1 MKKYITYILVGLAI
15 LFVLDFL
22 IGSTLKHF
30 YFSTTSG
37 MFQKTTYAMEETEA
51 EMLIFGASRA
61 NHHYDVKLIEESTDM
76 SVHNVGRDAESIFYQ
91 TAILK
96 SIIERYT
103 PKKIILDFPGTFENV
118 PYDYDRIFS
127 LLPYYDSH
135 PEIRDIVELKSK
147 FEKLKLFSKIY
158 PYNSTLVTIGIGN
171 LEINKERK
179 YNESVYKGYVPL
191 TGVFNQPI
199 DSLPIAE
206 SYEIDKNKMDLFK
219 SFIQIAKENDIELV
233 VIYSPV
239 YYLYNRDY
247 TIELCES
254 ICKENGINFFDFSKD
269 EDFLSKPEFFQDKTH
284 LNSDGATLFTK
295 KILQKI

>member
-1 MKKYITYILVGLAI
+1 MKKYITLITLGIAILV
-15 LFVLDFL
+15 VLDFL
-22 IGSTLKHF
+22 IGSSLNHF

-61 NHHYDVKLIEESTDM
+61 NHHYDVKLIEESTVM

-91 TAILK
+91 TAVLK
-96 SIIERYT
+96 SIIKRYT
-103 PKKIILDFPGTFENV
+103 PKKIILDFPGTFANEQG
-118 PYDYDRIFS
+118 DYDRIFS

-135 PEIRDIVELKSK
+135 PEVRDIVELKSN

-158 PYNSTLVTIGIGN
+158 PYNSSLVTIAVGN
-171 LEINKERK
+171 LEFNKERK
-179 YNESVYKGYVPL
+179 NNKFVYKGYVPL
-191 TGVFNQPI
+191 TGVFNQKI

-206 SYEIDKNKMDLFK
+206 SYEIDKNKMDVFEN
-219 SFIQIAKENDIELV
+219 FIKIATENDIELV
-233 VIYSPV
+233 IVYSPV

-254 ICKENGINFFDFSKD
+254 ICKKYDIKFFDFSKD
-269 EDFLSKPEFFQDKTH
+269 ENFLSKPDFFQDKTH
-284 LNSDGATLFTK
+284 LNSEGATLFTK
-295 KILQKI
+295 KILQEI